1 MVNAQLHPRLKP
13 QTEEMRDLKLT
24 CMDNLLAAND
34 AIVYFKDRDSR
45 FLFVSAGW
53 IANAVPGL
61 TVEQVIGKTDFDF
74 FSKEFAAATFEDE
87 QAIMRTGE
95 PVIAKL
101 ELDERSGVW
110 SSSTKMPLSDGSGRI
125 VGTFGIA
132 RNVTELVEAERAL
145 AHQALHDPLT
155 GLANRTALMDRLAHS
170 VLELERQPSAL
181 AVLFVDLDSFKQIN
195 DLFGHDAGDKVLAE
209 AGRRL
214 VRLSRRGDTVARLG
228 GDEFVVLCRGIGD
241 DRDVARLGD
250 RIVCGLRAPY
260 FAGGRDLSTTASV
273 GIVISRDSLADS
285 ESLIRRADT
294 MMYKAKKA
302 GRDCYRIDGSDRS
315 ECPGT
320 RELTRTAP
328 RPGSPAG

>member
-181 AVLFVDLDSFKQIN
+181 ALLFVDLDSFKQIN

-209 AGRRL
+209 AGRRM
-214 VRLSRRGDTVARLG
+214 VRLSRRGDTVATESSAG
-228 GDEFVVLCRGIGD
+228 CVLLILRG
-241 DRDVARLGD
+241 AATSL
-250 RIVCGLRAPY
+250 PPP
-260 FAGGRDLSTTASV
+260 AS
-273 GIVISRDSLADS
+273 A
-285 ESLIRRADT
+285 
-294 MMYKAKKA
+294 
-302 GRDCYRIDGSDRS
+302 
-315 ECPGT
+315 
-320 RELTRTAP
+320 
-328 RPGSPAG
+328 